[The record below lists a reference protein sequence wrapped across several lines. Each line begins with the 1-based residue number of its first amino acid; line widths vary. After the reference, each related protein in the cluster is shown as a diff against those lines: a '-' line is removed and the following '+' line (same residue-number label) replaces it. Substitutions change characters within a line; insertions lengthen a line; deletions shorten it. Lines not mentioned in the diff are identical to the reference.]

1 MADIKALRK
10 RVATV
15 RSTQQITKAM
25 KMVAAAKL
33 RRSQEAVEHARPYA
47 ERIERLLGTLATNEE
62 ASRHPLIAQREEK
75 RIHLVLI
82 TGDRGLCGAYNSSLV
97 RRADAFLAAHP
108 GATLTVAGRR
118 GAEYFR
124 RRHVEVEEQ
133 LPGPVGAPIVETASA
148 LATALA
154 TRVLDG
160 KTDAVYVI
168 CSEFHSVLSQVPT
181 TTRLIPVALAEGDD
195 AEGAT
200 RPDYLYEP
208 SGAAVLADLVPRY
221 VTAQVTRAFLEAV
234 ASEHGARMTAMDSA
248 TRNASEL
255 IDRLTLEMNRA
266 RQATITKELM
276 EIVGGAEALK
286 G

>member
-1 MADIKALRK
+1 MPSLKALRK

-47 ERIERLLGTLATNEE
+47 ERIERLLATLAASE
-62 ASRHPLIAQREEK
+62 AAAQHSLMAQRPERK
-75 RIHLVLI
+75 VHLVVI
-82 TGDRGLCGAYNSSLV
+82 TGDRGLCGAYNANLI
-97 RRADAFLAAHP
+97 RLAEAFLAQHE
-108 GATLTVAGRR
+108 ATSLTIVGRR
-118 GAEYFR
+118 GGDYFR
-124 RRHVEVEEQ
+124 RRHVAVEEQ
-133 LPGPVGAPIVETASA
+133 LPGPVASPIAEVAQGLAARLTA
-148 LATALA
+148 
-154 TRVLDG
+154 RVLEG
-160 KTDAVYVI
+160 GADAVYLVY
-168 CSEFHSVLSQVPT
+168 SAFRSVLSQVPT
-181 TTRLIPVALAEGDD
+181 TARLIPVALTRGAGREAE
-195 AEGAT
+195 EP
-200 RPDYLYEP
+200 RDYLYEP
-208 SGAAVLADLVPRY
+208 CAEAVLANVVPRY
-221 VTAQVTRAFLEAV
+221 VNAQVTRAFLEAA

-255 IDRLTLEMNRA
+255 IERLTLEMNRA